1 METVTYHVKLLAESN
16 DLCGYTNYVFY
27 NIDTTSYENQ
37 YIMCV
42 RFPNWNQ
49 SHFNIG
55 DEGFVT
61 CRYVREGLD
70 KWFDGKDFISYRY
83 TNIVF
88 LKFIPLKPKIKPS
101 EIIID

>member
-27 NIDTTSYENQ
+27 NIDHTNYENE

-49 SHFNIG
+49 PHFDIG
-55 DEGFVT
+55 EEGFVT
-61 CRYVREGLD
+61 CRYVNEGVD
-70 KWFDGKDFISYRY
+70 KWFDGKNFISYKY

-88 LKFIPLKPKIKPS
+88 LKFIPLKPKINPS